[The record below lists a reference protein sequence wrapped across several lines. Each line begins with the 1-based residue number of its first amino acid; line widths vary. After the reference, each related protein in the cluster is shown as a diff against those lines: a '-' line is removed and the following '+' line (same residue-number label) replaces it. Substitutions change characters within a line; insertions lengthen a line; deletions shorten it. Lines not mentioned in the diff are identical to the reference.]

1 MPLSAVPRPTLRLL
15 RSSPRLAGVVACCPV
30 CSPQQVVET
39 AVGQAFATFLRLE
52 VAQGAASPDT
62 QRGYWSQVR
71 AWAVWCQAQACCVV
85 TASAPAVKAYRQALV
100 EAGYQAASIAHKLA
114 VLRRLYAAAIAQ
126 GLRADNP
133 ALGVQPPRDRRPA
146 EFLPCLAEGELVG
159 LLAAVPRA
167 ETAPALRDRALL
179 ALLAVQ
185 GLRTVEVAR
194 ANVEDL
200 YHGDPV
206 VLRVRG
212 KTRDRLLPLRPD
224 LAAVLQAY
232 LAARGTVRDDA
243 TGTPLVAAVGN
254 RAGGQRL
261 SRRGIRHVVDGYLR
275 QAGLKR
281 PGVSDHALRHT
292 AATLAYKYT
301 RDLRAVQH
309 MLGHADPR
317 TTARYAHL
325 VERLQQNP
333 ALAVP
338 VEV

>member
-1 MPLSAVPRPTLRLL
+1 MPLSAVPSPTLRLL
-15 RSSPRLAGVVACCPV
+15 RPSPRPAVAAACCPV
-30 CSPQQVVET
+30 CSAQPVAET

-52 VAQGAASPDT
+52 VAQGAAALDT
-62 QRGYWSQVR
+62 QRGYWGQVR
-71 AWAVWCQAQACCVV
+71 AWAVWCQAQACCLA
-85 TASAPAVKAYRQALV
+85 TASATAVKTYRQHLV
-100 EAGYQAASIAHKLA
+100 AAGYQPASIAHKLA
-114 VLRRLYAAAIAQ
+114 VLRRLYAAAVAE

-133 ALGVQPPRDRRPA
+133 TLGVHPPRDRRA
-146 EFLPCLAEGELVG
+146 TELLPCLAEGELVR

-275 QAGLKR
+275 
-281 PGVSDHALRHT
+281 
-292 AATLAYKYT
+292 
-301 RDLRAVQH
+301 
-309 MLGHADPR
+309 
-317 TTARYAHL
+317 
-325 VERLQQNP
+325 
-333 ALAVP
+333 
-338 VEV
+338 